1 MIPTPLP
8 LEPLNRMTATEAVA
22 QRLIGL
28 INGGYVSP
36 GDRLPP
42 ERELASRLGV
52 GRTTVREAL
61 KLLQL
66 SGLLEARRGDGT
78 YLRRDYSSFVARQL
92 EWPALLSAQDVEEI
106 YEVREALE
114 VKTAALAAARAT
126 AEEIERIAI
135 YRRQRELDDG
145 DVDGITDMDLSFHEA
160 IAAASHNALLARLML
175 AQQNLLR
182 QYIRLSNERTNDQR
196 TTYQEHEAVYVAIAA
211 RDPQAAARAMTNHL
225 TMSRS
230 WILSQASTTR
240 GTNDSSSTS
249 DGAVDCS

>member
-1 MIPTPLP
+1 MTPSSLP
-8 LEPLNRMTATEAVA
+8 LAPLDRMTATEAVA

-28 INGGYVSP
+28 INDGFVRP

-42 ERELASRLGV
+42 EREMALRLGV

-78 YLRRDYSSFVARQL
+78 YLRQDYSSFVARQL

-114 VKTAALAAARAT
+114 VKTAALAAVRAT

-135 YRRQRELDDG
+135 YRRQRELDDR
-145 DVDGITDMDLSFHEA
+145 DVDGITDVDLGFHQA
-160 IAAASHNALLARLML
+160 IAAASHNALLTRLML

-196 TTYQEHEAVYVAIAA
+196 TTYQEHEAVYEAIAA
-211 RDPQAAARAMTNHL
+211 RDAQAAARAMTNHL

-230 WILSQASTTR
+230 WILHQASAAR
-240 GTNDSSSTS
+240 QRDDNNSTS
-249 DGAVDCS
+249 EGSPDRS